1 MLTKHLKAVAN
12 EENGLRS
19 IQRVLVVGPQSVEK
33 GSVATFPA
41 VSGQQGRAWST
52 GRHKQV
58 EVNTRQFSPVSYI
71 KFSPLDLVAEMLQNA
86 SEALH
91 AQIRGA
97 IVHIEEGNPSGLQF
111 FFGHHAKCA
120 NGNL

>member
-33 GSVATFPA
+33 GSVTEFPA

-58 EVNTRQFSPVSYI
+58 EFNTRQFSPVSYI
-71 KFSPLDLVAEMLQNA
+71 KFSPLDLVAKILQNA

-91 AQIRGA
+91 AQIRGT
-97 IVHIEEGNPSGLQF
+97 IVHIEEGNPSRSEF
-111 FFGHHAKCA
+111 FFCHGA
-120 NGNL
+120 NKAGRIG